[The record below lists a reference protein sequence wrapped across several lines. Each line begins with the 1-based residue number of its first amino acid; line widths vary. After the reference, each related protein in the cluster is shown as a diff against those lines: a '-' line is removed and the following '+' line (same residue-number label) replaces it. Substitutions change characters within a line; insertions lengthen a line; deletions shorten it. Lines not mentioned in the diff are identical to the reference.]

1 MSDRY
6 DLMTGRK
13 YKTRD
18 GQEKTQWNR
27 CGTMFRSKNGNGF
40 SIVLESLP
48 LTLDEK
54 GGIRIQAF
62 EPKPKDGQG
71 GGARTGGGGFSDS
84 DGYGDDGKS
93 DDLPFN

>member
-62 EPKPKDGQG
+62 EPKPRDGAGSG
-71 GGARTGGGGFSDS
+71 GGARTGGGGYSDAE
-84 DGYGDDGKS
+84 YGAPPDDDIG
-93 DDLPFN
+93 F